1 LTYLCNYDKIVLK
14 VKAIK
19 GGDFYE
25 KTFKL
30 VFSSY
35 DAFIG
40 GVC

>member
-1 LTYLCNYDKIVLK
+1 MK

-30 VFSSY
+30 VFGGY
-35 DAFIG
+35 DAFNG